1 MAENLKI
8 IRDEKYFCFLL
19 GHNNLIYVFLSD
31 KGKIVTVESQ
41 YMFHSSIYSG
51 FVFMSS
57 IFVKLF
63 HLAKVLFNYVKLCP
77 AIGSAGAPVLPMK
90 SVLKSKIFCE
100 SEGEVHMG

>member
-19 GHNNLIYVFLSD
+19 GHNNLICVCLS
-31 KGKIVTVESQ
+31 GESTIVTVESQ
-41 YMFHSSIYSG
+41 YVFHSSIYSG

-57 IFVKLF
+57 IFAELF
-63 HLAKVLFNYVKLCP
+63 HLAKVLFNYVKLGP
-77 AIGSAGAPVLPMK
+77 AIGSAGSSVLPMK

-100 SEGEVHMG
+100 SESGIHMD